1 MEDCCCDCCWGVASA
16 RGGGGASARGGGWRL
31 LESSVVVAMEI
42 DICFPRE
49 KEMEGT
55 VCVWCGEG
63 RGAEGRI

>member
-1 MEDCCCDCCWGVASA
+1 MEDCCCDCCWGGASA
-16 RGGGGASARGGGWRL
+16 GGGGGATAGGGGWRL

-55 VCVWCGEG
+55 VLFGVE
-63 RGAEGRI
+63 RGGVGGRI